1 MFLVG
6 ELEQISIVVGLEHPA
21 RGSIEVLS
29 AAGWCQVRI
38 VARYLGYLE
47 RSIKLGSSSRQVGA
61 FGSIGLWHGRDT
73 WGLRLADCI
82 LVLEEPRPS
91 PVYRGE
97 VAYCKT
103 NARLNQYLLRYH
115 IL

>member
-1 MFLVG
+1 MTQIVNFGRKPGNYREKLTKSSKKISKSSPKPCPLFLVG

-47 RSIKLGSSSRQVGA
+47 RSIILGSSRQVGA

-73 WGLRLADCI
+73 
-82 LVLEEPRPS
+82 
-91 PVYRGE
+91 
-97 VAYCKT
+97 
-103 NARLNQYLLRYH
+103 
-115 IL
+115 